1 MGHHSCTCC
10 CAHDNAQ
17 PKNTPGNTG
26 FLKEYQR
33 ILLSALLLFGGIA
46 MKAMNISFFSD
57 DTVVLVWYL
66 LAYLPVGLPV
76 LKEAWESILRKDV
89 FSEFTLMSIATLG
102 AFYIKEY
109 PEVTIK
115 QCCSIRGGVVFQD
128 KAVSRAKRN
137 ISALLDVRPEK
148 ATVIRDNEAVT
159 ESPRNVQV
167 GDIIEVKPGERVPL
181 DGTMLG
187 ESAAFN
193 TSALTGESVPRTIRK
208 GEEVLAGM
216 IATDKVIRVEV
227 TKPFEKSA

>member
-26 FLKEYQR
+26 FLKEYRR

-89 FSEFTLMSIATLG
+89 FSEFTLMSILRNT
-102 AFYIKEY
+102 
-109 PEVTIK
+109 
-115 QCCSIRGGVVFQD
+115 R
-128 KAVSRAKRN
+128 KAW
-137 ISALLDVRPEK
+137 
-148 ATVIRDNEAVT
+148 
-159 ESPRNVQV
+159 Q
-167 GDIIEVKPGERVPL
+167 
-181 DGTMLG
+181 
-187 ESAAFN
+187 
-193 TSALTGESVPRTIRK
+193 
-208 GEEVLAGM
+208 
-216 IATDKVIRVEV
+216 
-227 TKPFEKSA
+227 

>member
-1 MGHHSCTCC
+1 MLLVRMT
-10 CAHDNAQ
+10 Q

-26 FLKEYQR
+26 FLKEYRR

-109 PEVTIK
+109 PE
-115 QCCSIRGGVVFQD
+115 GVAVMLFYSLGELFQD

-181 DGTMLG
+181 GRNNAGRIGRIQHLRPYG
-187 ESAAFN
+187 
-193 TSALTGESVPRTIRK
+193 RK
-208 GEEVLAGM
+208 RAPHDTERRRS
-216 IATDKVIRVEV
+216 TRR
-227 TKPFEKSA
+227 SHCHR